1 MENIFLR
8 LTTIGATASY
18 HEVMFHFDD
27 GDVKQS
33 VHRRADRKILHAV

>member
-1 MENIFLR
+1 VENIFLR